1 MATSFS
7 DLIKFGLTRSNMSAA
22 ISESSQWFRDT
33 SMTFLKEIKRIVG
46 SRNRIEIGRMYLF
59 SYDPK
64 TKDKLPYYDK
74 FPLVF
79 PIESYSDG
87 FLGINFHYLPPML
100 RARLLDALYDTINNK
115 NFDETTKLKISYNVL
130 KGVTK
135 FKYFQPCVKRYLFSH
150 IRSGFKEIEP
160 NDWNKAILL
169 PTQSFQKANES
180 KVYADS
186 IRKV

>member
-1 MATSFS
+1 MATLFS
-7 DLIKFGLTRSNMSAA
+7 DLIKTFSMRSNTTS
-22 ISESSQWFRDT
+22 IVNESNNWFRDT
-33 SMTFLKEIKRIVG
+33 AASFLKKIKRTFG
-46 SRNRIEIGRMYLF
+46 SRDKVEIGRMYLF

-74 FPLVF
+74 FPLIF
-79 PIESYSDG
+79 PIEFYNDG

-115 NFDETTKLKISYNVL
+115 KFDETTKLKISYGVL
-130 KGVTK
+130 KSATK

-150 IRSGFKEIEP
+150 VRSGFKEIEP